1 MNVMKVFISDS
12 FINSGLVSNSSKV
25 RSLKKNSELSTKLH
39 TMKKISLFLMLALTV
54 LTACNDGHQPENKAN
69 ERSEESKTKIAAMK
83 LAQDNHSFSR
93 PNDAVVNHIAWDAK
107 VDFTTKVISG
117 TAHYD
122 IDNKSAGDKIIFDI
136 RDLSI
141 QSIIL
146 DDATPTSWEIGPEK
160 EFMGQP
166 LVVTITPETKKVSIE
181 YSSSPDAGALLWVE
195 GEKPFLFTQSQAILA
210 RTWIPCQDSPGVRYT
225 YEADVQVREDLMAL
239 MSASNPTEKS
249 ADGKYHFEMKQA
261 IPSYL
266 MALAVGDIE
275 YRSMGPN
282 TAVYATPDLIEAAAW
297 EFAETEDMLKAAE
310 ALYGDYVWDRYDLLI
325 LPAAF
330 PFGGMENPRL
340 TFATPTIIAG
350 DRSLTSL
357 VAHELAHSWSG
368 NLVTNST
375 WDDFWL
381 NEGFTVYFEQRIM
394 EAVYGRDISEMLAQL
409 SYQGLVKE
417 VDEIMDKNPND
428 THLKLHLK
436 DRDPDDG
443 MSAIAYDKGYFFL
456 RMLEENV
463 GRSTFDA
470 FLKDYFTSN
479 VFSVM
484 DTEQFV
490 AHLKEN
496 LLDETTYTA
505 LRIDDWIYGAG
516 LPENCPSVGS
526 ERLARVDEAIA
537 HWTTGRWESKNLPWN
552 DWLYQ
557 ERYRFLT
564 NLPAEG
570 VDASMLK
577 ELDEQYQ
584 ITQTGNNEVLF
595 AWLEQ
600 SVLHQYDPA
609 YDRLRSFLID
619 VGRRKFLT
627 PLYRAMLATDQKDMA
642 LSIYEDARANYHS
655 VATGTMDE
663 LLGVQQ

>member
-1 MNVMKVFISDS
+1 
-12 FINSGLVSNSSKV
+12 
-25 RSLKKNSELSTKLH
+25 
-39 TMKKISLFLMLALTV
+39 MKKLSLLIVLALV
-54 LTACNDGHQPENKAN
+54 ALTSCNDGPKNENPST
-69 ERSEESKTKIAAMK
+69 ERSEESKSKIAAMK

-93 PNDAVVNHIAWDAK
+93 PNDAVVTHLAWDAK
-107 VDFTTKVISG
+107 VDFETKVISG
-117 TAHYD
+117 TAHFD
-122 IDNKSAGDKIIFDI
+122 IDNKSKGNKIIFDT
-136 RDLSI
+136 RDLDI
-141 QSIIL
+141 QAVML
-146 DDATPTSWEIGPEK
+146 DDQTPSSWELGPEK
-160 EFMGQP
+160 EFMGQA
-166 LVVTITPETKKVSIE
+166 LVVEITPETKKVSIT
-181 YSSSPDAGALLWVE
+181 YASSPDAGALLWVE

-225 YEADVQVREDLMAL
+225 YEADVHVREDLMAL

-297 EFAETEDMLKAAE
+297 EFAETEDMLVAAE

-479 VFSVM
+479 AFSVM

-490 AHLKEN
+490 AHLKAK
-496 LLDETTYTA
+496 LLDETAYTA

-516 LPENCPSVGS
+516 LPENCPTVDSD
-526 ERLARVDEAIA
+526 RLVKVDEAIQK
-537 HWTTGRWESKNLPWN
+537 WTSGEQSSKDLPWN
-552 DWLYQ
+552 DWMYQ

-564 NLPAEG
+564 NLPSEG
-570 VDASMLK
+570 VDAKMLK
-577 ELDEQYQ
+577 ELDEEYG
-584 ITQTGNNEVLF
+584 ITETGNNEVLF

-600 SVLHQYDPA
+600 SILHQYQPA
-609 YDRLRSFLID
+609 YPQLRSFLTS

-627 PLYRAMLATDQKDMA
+627 PLYRAMLETEQRDMA
-642 LSIYEDARANYHS
+642 MSIYEEARPAYHS

-663 LLGVQQ
+663 LLSWSESE